1 MNGAS
6 KQQGAPVLARTM
18 GWREAAVSHG
28 QRSFARNAPPASN
41 PALRPLFAPH
51 FARRPPDRPANRD
64 HLRCSERPQ
73 GSGEER
79 GVTDIRTEELGCE
92 GGGAERGYYG

>member
-28 QRSFARNAPPASN
+28 QRSFARDAPPASN
-41 PALRPLFAPH
+41 PHSGLCLLRTLPADRSTDLQTGATSDAL
-51 FARRPPDRPANRD
+51 ND
-64 HLRCSERPQ
+64 HKEAGKR
-73 GSGEER
+73 
-79 GVTDIRTEELGCE
+79 E
-92 GGGAERGYYG
+92 G